1 MTQKNMGQFILG
13 LTTMR
18 QNQTTRVQGVSIRD
32 VRTGDNV
39 STTMMETGEDVST
52 TNVRMVDDVS
62 MADMR
67 MMNMGTLRTR
77 AMRTKT
83 KGLDSNAARVHL
95 RTVLVY

>member
-1 MTQKNMGQFILG
+1 
-13 LTTMR
+13 MR
-18 QNQTTRVQGVSIRD
+18 QNQTTGAQG

-39 STTMMETGEDVST
+39 ITTMLETGEDVST

-77 AMRTKT
+77 AMRTET
-83 KGLDSNAARVHL
+83 KGFDSNAARVHL